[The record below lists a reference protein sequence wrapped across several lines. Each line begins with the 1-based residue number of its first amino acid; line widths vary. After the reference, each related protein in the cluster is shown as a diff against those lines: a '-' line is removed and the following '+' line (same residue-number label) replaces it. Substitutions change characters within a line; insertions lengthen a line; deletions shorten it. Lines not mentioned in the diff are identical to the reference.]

1 MTALGPEAQSLSP
14 PTDMTIRTRRL
25 RRDYERIVA
34 ELSTSEFAEAKV
46 LAGDPPNHYQVT
58 YRLNGLAWDERSG
71 SARPIAE
78 HIVDVFLPLGYP
90 KQAPR
95 CTMRTPIWHPN
106 IGDYVCI
113 GDFWSAGVALVDII
127 AHIGD
132 MIQYRSYNLKSPVN
146 KDAAAWASGNEKSFP
161 VGTRTIIPPAADSDD
176 APPAID
182 IRPLRD
188 EPDDVPI
195 SLGPVRDRQTR

>member
-1 MTALGPEAQSLSP
+1 M
-14 PTDMTIRTRRL
+14 IRTRRL
-25 RRDYERIVA
+25 KRDFEKIVA
-34 ELSTSEFAEAKV
+34 ELSASRFVTIKP

-58 YRLNGLAWDERSG
+58 YRLSGLMWDEKSG
-71 SARPIAE
+71 AARPIDE
-78 HIVDVFLPLGYP
+78 HIVDIFLPIGYP

-113 GDFWSAGVALVDII
+113 GDFWSAGVALADII

-146 KDAAAWASGNEKSFP
+146 KDAAAWAGRNERSFP
-161 VGTRTIIPPAADSDD
+161 VGTRTIVPPEQDFEEAPVAIELPAARKDRDD
-176 APPAID
+176 LD
-182 IRPLRD
+182 
-188 EPDDVPI
+188 I
-195 SLGPVRDRQTR
+195 SLGPIRDRQS